1 MSAKEQARALM
12 MRHHHLIKQ
21 RQQSMLTRAAVQI
34 GIPVESVG
42 EGSHIQGK
50 SSFNAQIA
58 YDRSP
63 SALS

>member
-21 RQQSMLTRAAVQI
+21 RQQSLLTRAAAQV
-34 GIPVESVG
+34 GIPAEIVG
-42 EGSHIQGK
+42 EGTHIQGK

-58 YDRSP
+58 YGRSP